1 MCFHSL
7 TLYIQY
13 LKRFLQLLKSCRLT
27 TNNCSRFFNPGSVSL
42 LAPKSRTFQGDLFL
56 PLWLYAFS
64 ILLSGWF
71 GFYWSCWKKNVSIKV
86 FNANIPLRFFD
97 NDSTFGQHTL
107 FERVMS
113 GFFGLFGTQ
122 FIKTALGFTLR
133 HKIQLFSTRFG
144 NISI

>member
-1 MCFHSL
+1 M
-7 TLYIQY
+7 
-13 LKRFLQLLKSCRLT
+13 
-27 TNNCSRFFNPGSVSL
+27 
-42 LAPKSRTFQGDLFL
+42 
-56 PLWLYAFS
+56 
-64 ILLSGWF
+64 
-71 GFYWSCWKKNVSIKV
+71 SIKV

-113 GFFGLFGTQ
+113 GFFGLYGTQ

-144 NISI
+144 NVSI